1 MNIFTTSLAQELAP
15 FNIRVNAVAPGG
27 MNTDMFTETNKK
39 NKEVL
44 IANTALKRIGNV
56 SEIAEVVYF
65 LATEKSSYINGQVIR
80 VDGGLI
86 Y

>member
-1 MNIFTTSLAQELAP
+1 
-15 FNIRVNAVAPGG
+15 